1 MKASTPI
8 GIVVCIVGILAG
20 ATIEG
25 TPLGGLLNV
34 PAILIIFGGIA
45 GVSIATS
52 GMEVMKLM
60 PTLYKKA
67 MTPEFPD
74 IPATVRQLVGY
85 AEKARKEGLLALEAQ
100 VKDID
105 DPFLKRGLQ
114 MGIDGTDPEE
124 LRAVLEGEISAKKAE
139 DKVAAKFF
147 TAMGG
152 YAPTVGIIGTV
163 VGLIHVLENLSDPAS
178 LGPLIAGAFVA
189 TLWGVLS
196 ANIFWLPMGAKI
208 TRISDLQAAQMELLV
223 GSEQCRKALDDS
235 FQRPV
240 LSSTKGSTGAPVSV
254 MGLLLPLAVTEPVV
268 KSTPVNSSLPS
279 TKGVVVPLFRISR
292 LN

>member
-1 MKASTPI
+1 MDPATLI
-8 GIVVCIVGILAG
+8 GIALSLGALLTTMVLEGSSPMAIVLLPPIL
-20 ATIEG
+20 
-25 TPLGGLLNV
+25 LV
-34 PAILIIFGGIA
+34 FGGTFGAAIA
-45 GVSIATS
+45 GSAMADVTKIGGWFKLALMPAKVPPVSDRIAT
-52 GMEVMKLM
+52 
-60 PTLYKKA
+60 
-67 MTPEFPD
+67 
-74 IPATVRQLVGY
+74 LVSL

-124 LRAVLEGEISAKKAE
+124 LRAVLEGEISAKKGE

-152 YAPTVGIIGTV
+152 YSPTIGIIGTV

-196 ANIFWLPMGAKI
+196 RQPVL
-208 TRISDLQAAQMELLV
+208 AADGRQ
-223 GSEQCRKALDDS
+223 DHPH
-235 FQRPV
+235 QRPP
-240 LSSTKGSTGAPVSV
+240 GGPDGAARRGHHRDP
-254 MGLLLPLAVTEPVV
+254 GRHQPACGPPEADLPRAPE
-268 KSTPVNSSLPS
+268 
-279 TKGVVVPLFRISR
+279 
-292 LN
+292 

>member
-1 MKASTPI
+1 MDPATLI
-8 GIVVCIVGILAG
+8 GIGAAAGSLLVMMIMEGSSPMAIVLLPPMIL
-20 ATIEG
+20 
-25 TPLGGLLNV
+25 V
-34 PAILIIFGGIA
+34 FGGTFGAAIA
-45 GVSIATS
+45 GSAMADVKKIGGWFKQALLPAKVPPIADRIAT
-52 GMEVMKLM
+52 
-60 PTLYKKA
+60 
-67 MTPEFPD
+67 
-74 IPATVRQLVGY
+74 LVSL

-124 LRAVLEGEISAKKAE
+124 LRTVLEGEISAKKGE

-163 VGLIHVLENLSDPAS
+163 VGLIHVLENLADPAS

-208 TRISDLQAAQMELLV
+208 TRISELQAAQMELLV
-223 GSEQCRKALDDS
+223 EGITEIQAGTSPRAVRQKLTALVPPSEVAREA
-235 FQRPV
+235 
-240 LSSTKGSTGAPVSV
+240 A
-254 MGLLLPLAVTEPVV
+254 
-268 KSTPVNSSLPS
+268 
-279 TKGVVVPLFRISR
+279 
-292 LN
+292 